1 VEFVRTPEDRLVDLP
16 GYVFEPHHVALGDGL
31 RMHYVDEGPTTGEP
45 VLLLHGQ
52 PTWSYLYRTVI
63 PVLAAEGYRVIAP
76 DLIGFGR
83 SDKPT
88 RRTDYSV
95 RSHIA
100 WLGEVVTT
108 LDLTAL
114 TVVAQDWG
122 GPLGLGA
129 FSAMPERLARVA
141 ATNTVLHTADAALA
155 GALTWACHSTAG
167 GEVVV
172 AQELLDYQRL
182 TQELPT
188 FQPSLFVQ
196 GATIGNVATEA
207 LAAYDAPFPDESFCA
222 GARQLPLLMG
232 LTPGS
237 ECARRN
243 RRTMEFLR
251 SFSGPFLVA
260 FSDGDPSTQGWDAVL
275 QRMVPGAEGQ
285 AHARIA
291 GAGHFVQ
298 EDKGEELAG
307 VIARFIGENPT

>member
-1 VEFVRTPEDRLVDLP
+1 VDFVRTPEDRFVDLP
-16 GYVFEPHHVALGDGL
+16 GYAFEPRYVTLEGGL
-31 RMHYVDEGPTTGEP
+31 RMHYVDEGRPTGEP

-63 PVLAAEGYRVIAP
+63 QVLAAEGYRVIAP

-95 RSHIA
+95 RRHMA
-100 WLGEVVTT
+100 WLGELVTT
-108 LDLTAL
+108 LDLSAL

-129 FSAMPERLARVA
+129 FSTMPGRLGRVV
-141 ATNTVLHTADAALA
+141 ATNTVLHTADATLA

-172 AQELLDYQRL
+172 AHELLDYQRL
-182 TQELPT
+182 TQELPIW
-188 FQPSLFVQ
+188 QPSLFVQ
-196 GATIGNVATEA
+196 GATVEDVAPGV

-237 ECARRN
+237 ECARLN
-243 RRTMEFLR
+243 RRTTEFLR

-260 FSDGDPSTQGWDAVL
+260 FSDGDPSTQG
-275 QRMVPGAEGQ
+275 
-285 AHARIA
+285 
-291 GAGHFVQ
+291 
-298 EDKGEELAG
+298 
-307 VIARFIGENPT
+307 

>member
-1 VEFVRTPEDRLVDLP
+1 
-16 GYVFEPHHVALGDGL
+16 
-31 RMHYVDEGPTTGEP
+31 
-45 VLLLHGQ
+45 
-52 PTWSYLYRTVI
+52 VI
-63 PVLAAEGYRVIAP
+63 PLLAAQGHRVIAP

-88 RRTDYSV
+88 GRTDYSV
-95 RSHIA
+95 RRHLQ
-100 WLGEVVTT
+100 WLAELVST
-108 LDLTAL
+108 LDLGRVN
-114 TVVAQDWG
+114 VVAQDWG
-122 GPLGLGA
+122 GPIGLGA
-129 FSAMPERLARVA
+129 FSTMPERLVRVV

-155 GALTWACHSTAG
+155 GALTWPCHSTPA

-182 TQELPT
+182 TQELAT

-196 GATIGNVATEA
+196 GATVGDVSPEV

-232 LTPGS
+232 LTPAS

-243 RRTMEFLR
+243 RRTTEFLR
-251 SFSGPFLVA
+251 SFDGPFLTA

-275 QRMVPGAEGQ
+275 ETMVPGARGQ
-285 AHARIA
+285 AHRRVE

-307 VIARFIGENPT
+307 VIARFVRDNPA

>member
-1 VEFVRTPEDRLVDLP
+1 VDFVRTPEDRFGDLP
-16 GYVFEPHHVALGDGL
+16 GYAFEPRYVTLGGGV
-31 RMHYVDEGPTTGEP
+31 RMHYVDEGTATGAP

-63 PVLAAEGYRVIAP
+63 EVLAAEGHRVIAP

-100 WLGEVVTT
+100 WLGELVTT

-114 TVVAQDWG
+114 TVVVQDWG

-129 FSAMPERLARVA
+129 LSAMPERLARVV

-155 GALTWACHSTAG
+155 GALTWACHSTAN

-182 TQELPT
+182 TQELAT
-188 FQPSLFVQ
+188 WQPSLFVQ
-196 GATIGNVATEA
+196 GATISEVATGA
-207 LAAYDAPFPDESFCA
+207 LSAYDAPFPDESFCA

-260 FSDGDPSTQGWDAVL
+260 FSDGDPSTQGWDAL
-275 QRMVPGAEGQ
+275 LRRIVPGTRGQ

-298 EDKGEELAG
+298 EDKGEELGG
-307 VIARFIGENPT
+307 VIAGFIRTNPT

>member
-1 VEFVRTPEDRLVDLP
+1 MRTPEDRFVDLP
-16 GYVFEPHHVALGDGL
+16 GYAYEPQYVTVDGGL
-31 RMHYVDEGPTTGEP
+31 RMHFVDEGSSDGEP

-52 PTWSYLYRTVI
+52 PTWSYLYRRVI
-63 PVLAAEGYRVIAP
+63 EVLAAEGYRVIAP

-95 RSHIA
+95 GRHIA
-100 WLGEVVTT
+100 WLGQLVTT

-122 GPLGLGA
+122 GPIGLGA
-129 FSAMPERLARVA
+129 FSTLPGRLARVV
-141 ATNTVLHTADAALA
+141 ATNTVFHTADVALA
-155 GALTWACHSTAG
+155 GALSWACHSTAE

-172 AQELLDYQRL
+172 AQALLDYQRL
-182 TQELPT
+182 TQELAT
-188 FQPSLFVQ
+188 WQPSLFVQ
-196 GATIGNVATEA
+196 GATVGA
-207 LAAYDAPFPDESFCA
+207 LAPEVLSAYDAPFPDESYCA

-243 RRTMEFLR
+243 RRSMEFLR
-251 SFSGPFLVA
+251 SFRGPFLTA

-275 QRMVPGAEGQ
+275 QGTVPGARGQ
-285 AHARIA
+285 SHARIS

-298 EDKGEELAG
+298 EDKGEELAA
-307 VIARFIGENPT
+307 VIARFMRESPL

>member
-1 VEFVRTPEDRLVDLP
+1 MRTPEHRFVDLP
-16 GYVFEPHHVALGDGL
+16 GYAFEPHSIVVGNGL
-31 RMHYVDEGPTTGEP
+31 RMYYVDAGTATGEP

-63 PVLAAEGYRVIAP
+63 EVLAAEGYRVIAP

-83 SDKPT
+83 SDKPIA
-88 RRTDYSV
+88 RTDYSV
-95 RSHIA
+95 RRHIE
-100 WLGEVVTT
+100 WLSELVTT

-129 FSAMPERLARVA
+129 FSTMPERLARVV
-141 ATNTVLHTADAALA
+141 ATNTVFHTADATLA

-172 AQELLDYQRL
+172 AHELLDYQRL

-188 FQPSLFVQ
+188 WQPSLFVQ
-196 GATIGNVATEA
+196 GATVRDVAPEV
-207 LAAYDAPFPDESFCA
+207 LSAYDAPFPDESFCA

-243 RRTMEFLR
+243 RRTTEFLR
-251 SFSGPFLVA
+251 NFGGPFLVA
-260 FSDGDPSTQGWDAVL
+260 FSDGDPSTQGWDALL
-275 QRMVPGAEGQ
+275 QRIVPGAQGRS
-285 AHARIA
+285 HARIS

-298 EDKGEELAG
+298 EDKGEELAA
-307 VIARFIGENPT
+307 VIARFMRETPA